1 MFFISY
7 EELFL
12 SHIMR
17 DFDHKSM
24 HKKTLKKNIFLK
36 MISLVPIFTDVTYH
50 N

>member
-24 HKKTLKKNIFLK
+24 HKKLLKKY
-36 MISLVPIFTDVTYH
+36 ISKNDKSGSDFYRCHIP
-50 N
+50 

>member
-24 HKKTLKKNIFLK
+24 HKKTIILK
-36 MISLVPIFTDVTYH
+36 MISLIPIFTDVTYH

>member
-24 HKKTLKKNIFLK
+24 HKKTLKKK
-36 MISLVPIFTDVTYH
+36 YISKNDKSGSDFYRCHIP
-50 N
+50 

>member
-24 HKKTLKKNIFLK
+24 HKKTLKKY
-36 MISLVPIFTDVTYH
+36 ISKNYKSGSDFYRCHIP
-50 N
+50 

>member
-12 SHIMR
+12 SHIMC

-24 HKKTLKKNIFLK
+24 HKKTLKKY
-36 MISLVPIFTDVTYH
+36 ISKNDKSGSDFYRCHIP
-50 N
+50 

>member
-24 HKKTLKKNIFLK
+24 HKKTFKKY
-36 MISLVPIFTDVTYH
+36 ISKNDKSGSDFYRCHIP
-50 N
+50 